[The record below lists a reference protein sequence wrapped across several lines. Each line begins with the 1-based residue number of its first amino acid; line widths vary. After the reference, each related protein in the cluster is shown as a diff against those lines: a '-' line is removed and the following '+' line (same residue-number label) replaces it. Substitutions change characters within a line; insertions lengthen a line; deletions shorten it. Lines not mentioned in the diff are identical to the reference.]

1 MRNILFVTSLVVA
14 LNASAQTTINVD
26 DTSKFTNSIV
36 YLNSANGVPFV
47 MAKYARV
54 VEGSAFIP
62 ETLSPAQ
69 IFMKGNAKAMGN
81 VSARLNI
88 IDRDLNFYDEKKNME
103 MVAANDITEV
113 RFKDPLT
120 NNIRIYTKSIPNCI
134 GANPGWHEVLETGKL
149 TLYKEIVKTISE
161 NKPYGSATTE
171 QTILTTYRYWVQTGD
186 ACRQVK
192 KISEL
197 TDLILK
203 SDPGFTSQLPQ
214 RKLSDKKEEDWME
227 VVRTYNAT
235 HK

>member
-1 MRNILFVTSLVVA
+1 MRNIILLSGMMMAMTV
-14 LNASAQTTINVD
+14 NAQTTINVD

-88 IDRDLNFYDEKKNME
+88 IDRDLNFYDDKKNME
-103 MVAANDITEV
+103 MVANNDITEV
-113 RFKDPLT
+113 RFKDPQT
-120 NNIRIYTKSIPNCI
+120 NATRIFTKSIPNCI
-134 GANPGWHEVLETGKL
+134 GANPGWHEILETGKL
-149 TLYKEIVKTISE
+149 TLYKEIIKTISE

-197 TDLILK
+197 IDLILK

-214 RKLSDKKEEDWME
+214 RKLSDKKEEDWIE
-227 VVRTYNAT
+227 VVRTYNST

>member
-1 MRNILFVTSLVVA
+1 MRNIIF
-14 LNASAQTTINVD
+14 ASCILMAMGANAQTTINVD
-26 DTSKFTNSIV
+26 DSSKFTNAIV

-47 MAKYARV
+47 LAKYARV
-54 VEGSAFIP
+54 VEGSAFVP

-88 IDRDLNFYDEKKNME
+88 IDKDLNFYDDKKNME

-120 NNIRIYTKSIPNCI
+120 NTIRIYTKSIPDCI

-149 TLYKEIVKTISE
+149 TLYKEIIKTISE

-203 SDPGFTSQLPQ
+203 SDPGFRSQLPE
-214 RKLSDKKEEDWME
+214 RKLSDKNEADWME
-227 VVRTYNAT
+227 VVRTYNNT

>member
-1 MRNILFVTSLVVA
+1 
-14 LNASAQTTINVD
+14 
-26 DTSKFTNSIV
+26 
-36 YLNSANGVPFV
+36 
-47 MAKYARV
+47 
-54 VEGSAFIP
+54 
-62 ETLSPAQ
+62 
-69 IFMKGNAKAMGN
+69 MKGNAKAMGN

-88 IDRDLNFYDEKKNME
+88 MDRDLNFYDDKKNME
-103 MVAANDITEV
+103 MVASNDITEV

-120 NNIRIYTKSIPNCI
+120 NNIRIYTKSIPNCV

-149 TLYKEIVKTISE
+149 TLYKEIIKTITE

-192 KISEL
+192 KITEL

-203 SDPGFTSQLPQ
+203 SDPGFNAQLPQ
-214 RKLSDKKEEDWME
+214 RKLSDKKEEDWIE